1 VRRAPGETVKNFA
14 KLVSRGCVMASAFCA
29 ATIMVVGIVDVV
41 MRYLLNTPL
50 VWAYD
55 TIKLFLLPGLFF
67 LALAE
72 AYRTRRHAYV
82 DLFLRKF
89 SASALRFLLLTGHLF
104 SIVLLALIAW
114 GLLEKAIDADD
125 IYIIGIEVPV
135 WLSLVLPIIG
145 LLAALLVLRLGAE
158 ESEPTNDI
166 STIE

>member
-1 VRRAPGETVKNFA
+1 MKNFA

-145 LLAALLVLRLGAE
+145 LLAALLVLRLG
-158 ESEPTNDI
+158 
-166 STIE
+166 

>member
-1 VRRAPGETVKNFA
+1 MRRAPGETVKNFA

>member
-1 VRRAPGETVKNFA
+1 MKNFA

-41 MRYLLNTPL
+41 MRYLLNAPL

-114 GLLEKAIDADD
+114 GLLEKAIDAIDADD
-125 IYIIGIEVPV
+125 IYIIGIEVAV

>member
-1 VRRAPGETVKNFA
+1 VKNFA